1 MSERSH
7 PSSDPA
13 MAEALVAARA
23 HIDWPTTPDVA
34 QDVGASIR
42 AMQAK
47 PALVA
52 PRLSMPSRRRTL
64 IAIAAALLL
73 VAGVAFAARLVIEL
87 GAVAVQVLPDRPTSL
102 PTNVAT
108 PDDLGR
114 EVTLA
119 EAEATAGF
127 QAALPAALGPPD
139 RTWVDEAA
147 VGFEPGD
154 VARRIVNA
162 WAPATGLPVI
172 PGTEAG
178 AVLMQFEG
186 DWEVA
191 SKLLSAETDR
201 FGEAIV
207 EGRPA
212 FWTSG
217 EHELRLVS
225 GDETARLLV
234 TGNVL
239 IWQDAGYTFRLETF
253 LAKRAA
259 IVIAESIDPVLD
271 LG

>member
-1 MSERSH
+1 MNDRSR
-7 PSSDPA
+7 PMTESA
-13 MAEALVAARA
+13 LREALFAAGER
-23 HIDWPTTPDVA
+23 IDWPTPPDVA
-34 QDVGASIR
+34 DDVGASIR

-47 PALVA
+47 PSLVA

-64 IAIAAALLL
+64 LSIAAALLL
-73 VAGVAFAARLVIEL
+73 VAGAALAARLVLEL
-87 GAVAVQVLPDRPTSL
+87 GAVAVRVLPDRPTSL

-108 PDDLGR
+108 SDDLGR

-119 EAEATAGF
+119 EAEAATGF
-127 QAALPAALGPPD
+127 PAALPAALGPPD
-139 RTWVDEAA
+139 RTWIDEAE

-162 WAPATGLPVI
+162 WEPTTGLPAI

-217 EHELRLVS
+217 EHELQLIS
-225 GDETARLLV
+225 GDQPVRLLV

-239 IWQDAGYTFRLETF
+239 IWQDAGYTFRLETV
-253 LAKRAA
+253 LGKRAA
-259 IVIAESIDPVLD
+259 IVIAESIDPVVD